1 MNCRGQIPCRIAE
14 HLSFLTPVSHMRGWI
29 SPGMAW
35 WGAVVAILMA
45 GGVNPSEVSAQQ
57 RIGYVDTEYILD
69 QMPEYTSVQQKLD
82 QLEERWRE
90 EIESQKEEVD
100 TLRDEFQAREVL
112 YTDEERKRKR
122 QEIQE
127 AQKEI
132 EKLRQQYFGPEGQLY
147 TRQKELMRP
156 IQERVLTAVED
167 VATEA
172 GYDYVLD
179 KKGETLFMFARDE
192 HSLSDQVLQELGINV
207 DETEGEE

>member
-1 MNCRGQIPCRIAE
+1 
-14 HLSFLTPVSHMRGWI
+14 
-29 SPGMAW
+29 MAQ
-35 WGAVVAILMA
+35 
-45 GGVNPSEVSAQQ
+45 AQQ

-69 QMPEYTSVQQKLD
+69 QMPEYASVQKKLD

-90 EIESQKEEVD
+90 EIQNQKEEVD
-100 TLRDEFQAREVL
+100 TLREEYQAREVL
-112 YTDEERKRKR
+112 YTEEERKRKR

-127 AQKEI
+127 AQKTV
-132 EKLRQQYFGPEGQLY
+132 EKLREQYFGPEGQLY

-192 HSLSDQVLQELGINV
+192 HSLSEQVLQELGINV
-207 DETEGEE
+207 DETEDEE